1 MRLSNRHLTTV
12 IQTIKRSKKDAEYEA
27 YENEVNPVFECIAF
41 AVYRP
46 RVQ

>member
-12 IQTIKRSKKDAEYEA
+12 IQTIKRSKKDAEYEE
-27 YENEVNPVFECIAF
+27 YKNEVNPDFERIAF
-41 AVYRP
+41 AVYRL